1 MSISRRRFVK
11 QFASAGSSLA
21 LTPSLAG
28 LVAHNHA
35 SAHSPHGNRPGV
47 RNPRG
52 AGAGNLIIKPY
63 GDLSPSADCPE
74 LEIPESF
81 RCVRLSSGGLPSAV
95 RDGLTVPNAF
105 DGMAAFPLPNGNVRL
120 IRNHE
125 MTDEADSARPIGQPA
140 YDPRCSGGT
149 SSLEVRIS
157 DAGDDL
163 DIELVDEFVS
173 LAGTVVNCAGGST
186 PWGSWLSC
194 EEITWGPERGYERP
208 HGYIFEVPADA
219 TGPVDPVPLRA
230 MGRFIHEAI
239 AVDPDTGIVYETED
253 TWYVPR
259 RAQELPGAG
268 FYRFLPDEPGVLAAG
283 GRLQMMA
290 VTGQPG
296 YLTARGQTVGE
307 TLPAHWVDID
317 DPDPA
322 QAESDNLAVF
332 RQGAARGA
340 ARFARLEGAFHGD
353 GGIYVVSTNGGDGT
367 AGQVFHYRPTD
378 ADTGEL
384 TLVFES
390 PSHDVL
396 DSPDNIV
403 LSPRGGLIMCEDGS
417 GDQFVRGLDREGRV
431 VNLVRSPQAEGGS
444 QPGEFAGSCFSPDG
458 RVLFFNVQGSRQIG
472 GSVPSVTYAL
482 WGPWENGPL

>member
-1 MSISRRRFVK
+1 MSIDRRGFLK
-11 QFASAGSSLA
+11 QFASAGSGLA

-28 LVAHNHA
+28 LIAHNHA
-35 SAHSPHGNRPGV
+35 SAQSPHPGLPGG
-47 RNPRG
+47 RNLFLEPY
-52 AGAGNLIIKPY
+52 GNLAP
-63 GDLSPSADCPE
+63 GADCPE

-81 RCVRLSSGGLPSAV
+81 RCVRLSSGGVPSTV
-95 RDGLTVPNAF
+95 RSGFTVPNAF

-125 MTDEADSARPIGQPA
+125 MVDEADDARPIGEPA
-140 YDPRCSGGT
+140 YDARGAGGT
-149 SSLEVRIS
+149 TSLEVRITE
-157 DAGDDL
+157 ANGDL
-163 DIELVDEFVS
+163 NVELVDEFVS
-173 LAGTVVNCAGGST
+173 LAGTRVNCAGGST

-194 EEITWGPERGYERP
+194 EEITSGRQDGYEQP

-219 TGPVDPVPLRA
+219 TGPVDPVPLRD

-253 TWYVPR
+253 TWYVPS
-259 RAQELPGAG
+259 RADRLPGAG
-268 FYRFLPDEPGVLAAG
+268 FYRFIPNEPGALAAG

-290 VTGQPG
+290 VTGQPD
-296 YLTARGQTVGE
+296 YLTARGQTAGT

-317 DPDPA
+317 DPDPRDA
-322 QAESDNLAVF
+322 GSDHLAVF
-332 RQGAARGA
+332 RQGVAKGA

-353 GGIYVVSTNGGDGT
+353 GGIYVVSTNGGDAT
-367 AGQVFHYRPTD
+367 AGQVFHYRPTG

-417 GDQFVRGLDREGRV
+417 GDQYVRGLDREGQI
-431 VNLVRSPQAEGGS
+431 VNLVRSPQAEGGR

-458 RVLFFNVQGSRQIG
+458 RVLFFNVQGSRQVG
-472 GSVPSVTYAL
+472 GSVPSATYAM
-482 WGPWENGPL
+482 WGPWGDGPL

>member
-1 MSISRRRFVK
+1 MSIDRRRFLK
-11 QFASAGSSLA
+11 QFASAGSGLA
-21 LTPSLAG
+21 LTPSLVG
-28 LVAHNHA
+28 LIAYNPA
-35 SAHSPHGNRPGV
+35 AAPSPPRNRP
-47 RNPRG
+47 RSR
-52 AGAGNLIIKPY
+52 LIRPY
-63 GDLSPSADCPE
+63 GELAPGADCPE

-81 RCVRLSSGGLPSAV
+81 NCVRLSSGGVPSTV

-125 MTDEADSARPIGQPA
+125 MADEAESARPIGQPA
-140 YDPRCSGGT
+140 YDAKGSSGT
-149 SSLEVRIS
+149 TSLEVRIS
-157 DAGDDL
+157 EANGDL
-163 DIELVDEFVS
+163 EVELIDEFVS
-173 LAGTVVNCAGGST
+173 LAGTRVNCAGGPT
-186 PWGSWLSC
+186 PWASWLSC
-194 EEITWGPERGYERP
+194 EETNTGRRDGYEQP

-219 TGPVDPVPLRA
+219 TGPVDPVPLRE
-230 MGRFIHEAI
+230 MGRFIHEAV
-239 AVDPDTGIVYETED
+239 AVDPATGIIYETED

-259 RAQELPGAG
+259 TAGRRPGAG
-268 FYRFLPDEPGVLAAG
+268 FYRFIPNEPGVLAAG

-296 YLTARGQTVGE
+296 YLTARGQTAGT

-317 DPDPA
+317 DPDPPNA
-322 QAESDNLAVF
+322 GSDRLAVF
-332 RQGAARGA
+332 RQGVEQGA

-353 GGIYVVSTNGGDGT
+353 GGIYVVSTNGGDAT
-367 AGQVFHYRPTD
+367 AGQVFHYRPTG

-417 GDQFVRGLDREGRV
+417 GDQYVRGLDREGQV
-431 VNLVRSPQAEGGS
+431 VNLVRSPQAEGAR

-458 RVLFFNVQGSRQIG
+458 RVLFFNVQGSRRIG
-472 GSVPSVTYAL
+472 GSVPSATYAL
-482 WGPWENGPL
+482 WGPWEDGPL

>member
-1 MSISRRRFVK
+1 MSMDRRRFLK
-11 QFASAGSSLA
+11 KFASAGTGVA

-28 LVAHNHA
+28 LIACNHA
-35 SAHSPHGNRPGV
+35 SAQSRLRNRPGSPV
-47 RNPRG
+47 
-52 AGAGNLIIKPY
+52 LKPY
-63 GDLSPSADCPE
+63 GELAPGADCPE
-74 LEIPESF
+74 LDIPESF
-81 RCVRLSSGGLPSAV
+81 RCVRLSSGGVPSTV
-95 RDGLTVPNAF
+95 REGLTVPNAF

-125 MTDEADSARPIGQPA
+125 MSDEADNARPIGQPA
-140 YDPRCSGGT
+140 YDAKGSGGT
-149 SSLEVRIS
+149 TSLEVRI
-157 DAGDDL
+157 AEANGDLNVD
-163 DIELVDEFVS
+163 LVDEFVS
-173 LAGTVVNCAGGST
+173 LAGTRVNCAGGPT

-194 EEITWGPERGYERP
+194 EEITSGRRDGFDQP

-259 RAQELPGAG
+259 AAGRRPGAG
-268 FYRFLPDEPGVLAAG
+268 FYRFIPNEPGVLSAG

-290 VTGQPG
+290 VTGQPE
-296 YLTARGQTVGE
+296 YLTARRQTAGT

-317 DPDPA
+317 DPDPPDVG
-322 QAESDNLAVF
+322 SDRLAVF
-332 RQGAARGA
+332 RQGVAKGA

-353 GGIYVVSTNGGDGT
+353 GGIYVVSTNGGDAT
-367 AGQVFHYRPTD
+367 AGQVFHYRPTST
-378 ADTGEL
+378 DTGEL

-403 LSPRGGLIMCEDGS
+403 VSPRGGLIMCEDGS
-417 GDQFVRGLDREGRV
+417 GDQYIRGLDREGQV
-431 VNLVRSPQAEGGS
+431 VNLVRSAQAEGGR

-458 RVLFFNVQGSRQIG
+458 RVLFFNVQGSREIG
-472 GSVPSVTYAL
+472 GSVASATYAL
-482 WGPWENGPL
+482 WGPWEDGPL

>member
-1 MSISRRRFVK
+1 MPIDRRRFLR
-11 QFASAGSSLA
+11 QFASAGSGLA
-21 LTPSLAG
+21 LAPSLAG
-28 LVAHNHA
+28 LIACNHA
-35 SAHSPHGNRPGV
+35 SAQPRRRNRPGS
-47 RNPRG
+47 P
-52 AGAGNLIIKPY
+52 IIRPY
-63 GDLSPSADCPE
+63 GDLAPGADCPE

-81 RCVRLSSGGLPSAV
+81 TCVRLSSGGVPSTV
-95 RDGLTVPNAF
+95 RDGLAVPNAF

-125 MTDEADSARPIGQPA
+125 MVDEADTARPIGQPA
-140 YDPRCSGGT
+140 YDGKGAGGT
-149 SSLEVRIS
+149 TSLEVRITQ
-157 DAGDDL
+157 ANGDL
-163 DIELVDEFVS
+163 NVELVDEFVS
-173 LAGTVVNCAGGST
+173 LAGTRVNCAGGPT

-194 EEITWGPERGYERP
+194 EEITTGRQDGFEQP

-219 TGPVDPVPLRA
+219 TGPVDPVPLRD

-259 RAQELPGAG
+259 AADRLPGAG
-268 FYRFLPDEPGVLAAG
+268 LYRFIPNEPGVLAAG

-296 YLTARGQTVGE
+296 YLTARGQTAGN

-317 DPDPA
+317 DPDPPDA
-322 QAESDNLAVF
+322 GSDHLAVF
-332 RQGAARGA
+332 RQGVARGA

-353 GGIYVVSTNGGDGT
+353 GGIYVVSTNGGDAT
-367 AGQVFHYRPTD
+367 AGQVFHYRPTG

-417 GDQFVRGLDREGRV
+417 GDQYVRGLDREGQV
-431 VNLVRSPQAEGGS
+431 VNLVRSPQAEGGR

-458 RVLFFNVQGSRQIG
+458 RVLFFNTQGSRQFG
-472 GSVPSVTYAL
+472 GQVPSATYAL
-482 WGPWENGPL
+482 WGPWEDGPL